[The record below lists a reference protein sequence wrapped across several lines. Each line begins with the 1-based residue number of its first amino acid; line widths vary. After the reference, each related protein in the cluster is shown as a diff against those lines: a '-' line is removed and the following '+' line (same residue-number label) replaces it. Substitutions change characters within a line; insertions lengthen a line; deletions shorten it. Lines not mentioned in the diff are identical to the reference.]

1 MRLFIAEKPS
11 LARAIADVLPKPH
24 RRGEG
29 FIACGDNQVVTWCV
43 GHLLEQAQPDS
54 YNSRF
59 ARWSLAD
66 LPIVPEKWQLQPRPS
81 VARQLNVIKKL
92 LGEASEV
99 IHAGDPDREGQLLVD
114 EVLDYLTLPA
124 EKRAAVQRC
133 LINDLNPQAV
143 ERSIGRLRLNRE
155 FIPLCVSALA
165 RARADWLYG
174 INMTRAYTLL
184 GRNAGYD
191 GVLSVGRVQTP
202 VLGLVVRRDEEI
214 ENFVAKDFFEVK
226 AHIVT
231 PRDERFVA
239 LWQPS
244 ESCEPYQDEEG
255 RLLHRPLA
263 EHVVA
268 RIGGQPAQVT
278 GYNDKRENDTA
289 PLPFSLSSLQ
299 IEAGKRFGLSAQVV
313 LDTCQRLYET
323 HKLIT
328 YPRSDSRHLPDEH
341 FAARHAVLNAI
352 HSHQPDLT
360 PPADFNSDIRNRCW
374 DDKKVDAHH
383 AIVPTAR
390 SSRVSLNENEQRIYR
405 LIATQYLMQFCPDA
419 VYRKCVI
426 ELDIA
431 GGKFVAKARF
441 LAEAGWRALLGSKE
455 RDEENDG
462 TPLPVVSKGDTLLC
476 ERGEVV
482 EKQTQPPRPFTDATL
497 LSAMTGIARFVQD
510 KDLKKVLRATD
521 GLGTEA
527 TRAGIIELLFK
538 RAFLVK
544 KGRYIHSSP
553 AGRALIHALPEMAAR
568 PDMTAHWES
577 TLTKISEKQCRYQ
590 DFMQPLVETLYSLI
604 HQARQQP
611 ASQAFRGL
619 PAPSTAKAKKPRR
632 KAASSK
638 TGAGQ
643 SRSSG
648 DADVGKDVS

>member
-29 FIACGDNQVVTWCV
+29 YIACGQHDVVTWCV
-43 GHLLEQAQPDS
+43 GHLLEQAQPDA
-54 YNSRF
+54 YDPRY
-59 ARWSLAD
+59 ARWALDD
-66 LPIVPEKWQLQPRPS
+66 LPIVPQKWRLQPRPS
-81 VARQLNVIKKL
+81 VSKQLNAIKKL
-92 LGEASEV
+92 LAQADDI

-114 EVLDYLTLPA
+114 EVLEYLELPN
-124 EKRAAVQRC
+124 EKRQRVQRC

-143 ERSIGRLRLNRE
+143 ERAVARLRENRE

-165 RARADWLYG
+165 RSRADWLYG

-184 GRNAGYD
+184 GRHAGYD

-214 ENFVAKDFFEVK
+214 ENFVPKDFFDVK

-231 PRDERFVA
+231 PADERFTA

-263 EHVVA
+263 EHVVN
-268 RIGGQPAQVT
+268 RIAGQPAHVT
-278 GYNDKRENDTA
+278 GYNDKRESEIA
-289 PLPFSLSSLQ
+289 PLPYSLSTLQ
-299 IEAGKRFGLSAQVV
+299 IEAARRFGLSAQQV

-328 YPRSDSRHLPDEH
+328 YPRSDCRYLPEEH
-341 FAARHAVLNAI
+341 FAGRQAVLQAI
-352 HSHQPDLT
+352 GVHQPDLQ
-360 PPADFNSDIRNRCW
+360 PPEPIFNSERRNRCW
-374 DDKKVDAHH
+374 DDGKVDAHH
-383 AIVPTAR
+383 AIIPTAR
-390 SSRVSLNENEQRIYR
+390 TTKTTLTQHESQIYMLVAR
-405 LIATQYLMQFCPDA
+405 QYLMQFCAEA
-419 VYRKCVI
+419 VFRKCVI

-441 LAEAGWRALLGSKE
+441 LAEAGWRTLLGGKE
-455 RDEENDG
+455 RDEENEG
-462 TPLPVVSKGDTLLC
+462 TPLPVVSKGDELLC

-482 EKQTQPPRPFTDATL
+482 ERQTQPPRHFTDATL

-510 KDLKKVLRATD
+510 KELKKILRATD

-544 KGRYIHSSP
+544 KGRYIHASET
-553 AGRALIHALPEMAAR
+553 GRALIHSLPPSAAH

-590 DFMQPLVETLYSLI
+590 DFMQPLTESLCDI
-604 HQARQQP
+604 IQQVRHRGSMP
-611 ASQAFRGL
+611 LLRGL
-619 PAPSTAKAKKPRR
+619 PPAPGKSKPKKRR
-632 KAASSK
+632 KSQPKVKEQNS
-638 TGAGQ
+638 
-643 SRSSG
+643 
-648 DADVGKDVS
+648 

>member
-24 RRGEG
+24 RRGDG
-29 FIACGDNQVVTWCV
+29 FIACGNDQVVTWCV

-66 LPIVPEKWQLQPRPS
+66 LPIVPEKWRLQPRPS
-81 VARQLNVIKKL
+81 VAKQLNVIKKL

-99 IHAGDPDREGQLLVD
+99 VHAGDPDREGQLLVD

-143 ERSIGRLRLNRE
+143 ERSISRLRQNRE

-165 RARADWLYG
+165 RSRADWLYG

-214 ENFVAKDFFEVK
+214 ENFVAKDFFEVR

-231 PRDERFVA
+231 PQDERFVA

-263 EHVVA
+263 DHVVA
-268 RIGGQPAQVT
+268 RIEGQPARVT
-278 GYNDKRENDTA
+278 SYNDKRENDTA

-328 YPRSDSRHLPDEH
+328 YPRSDSRYLPDEH

-352 HSHQPDLT
+352 NSHQPDLT
-360 PPADFNSDIRNRCW
+360 PPADFNTDIRNRCW

-431 GGKFVAKARF
+431 GGKFIAKARF

-462 TPLPVVSKGDTLLC
+462 TPLPVVAKGDELLC

-538 RAFLVK
+538 RTFLFK

-553 AGRALIHALPEMAAR
+553 AGRALIHSLPEMAAR

-590 DFMQPLVETLYSLI
+590 DFMQPLVDTLYSLI

-611 ASQAFRGL
+611 AAHAFRGL
-619 PAPSTAKAKKPRR
+619 PAPASGQAKKPRR

-638 TGAGQ
+638 AGTAKGGQ
-643 SRSSG
+643 AG
-648 DADVGKDVS
+648 NADPGEDRV